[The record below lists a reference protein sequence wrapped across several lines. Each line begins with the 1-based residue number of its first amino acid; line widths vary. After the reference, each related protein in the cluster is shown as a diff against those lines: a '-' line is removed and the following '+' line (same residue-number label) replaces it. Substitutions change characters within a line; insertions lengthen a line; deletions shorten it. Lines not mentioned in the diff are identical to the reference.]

1 MDQHADYQ
9 VVAAASNPSQFG
21 ADADLILRYNY
32 TRGGLWMKYTRWEN
46 SSGAKAIFTKMD
58 EAIRA
63 ADDAT
68 RLQLT
73 HEYLDLVAEQCVLYP
88 VTHNETI
95 TAWDPKKLS
104 GIKALP
110 SPGINLLQ
118 AKRA

>member
-1 MDQHADYQ
+1 
-9 VVAAASNPSQFG
+9 
-21 ADADLILRYNY
+21 
-32 TRGGLWMKYTRWEN
+32 
-46 SSGAKAIFTKMD
+46 MD

-88 VTHNETI
+88 VSHNETI

-110 SPGINLLQ
+110 SPGVNLLQ